1 MSKIFID
8 PGHGGKDSGAYANGI
23 KEKDINLIVALRVRD
38 ILQAKGHTV
47 FMSRET
53 DVTVDLNYRAVL
65 ERKAN
70 VDYFCSIHHN
80 AGGGTGYEV
89 IHSIYKGKGQEL
101 AYKIAEEFDKIPQKK
116 HRVYSRQGS
125 NGKDYYCV
133 IRETKAPAVITE
145 FCFIDTDDYHSIDTH
160 EKLMREALAIANGIL
175 RQVGD
180 TTYTEPKPE
189 QKSDVLYRV
198 QVGAYSVKSNAE
210 NMLKKLKEN
219 GFDGFIVEV
228 KR

>member
-1 MSKIFID
+1 MRIFID
-8 PGHGGKDSGAYANGI
+8 PGHGGTDPGACANGI

-38 ILQAKGHTV
+38 ILKSKGHTV
-47 FMSRET
+47 IMSRES
-53 DVTVDLNYRAVL
+53 DATVDLNYRAVL

-101 AYKIAEEFDKIPQKK
+101 AKKIAEEFDKIPQKK
-116 HRVYSRQGS
+116 RRVFSRKGS
-125 NGKDYYCV
+125 SGRDYYCV

-145 FCFIDTDDYHSIDTH
+145 FCFLDTADYHMIDNH

-180 TTYTEPKPE
+180 TPYTEPKPE

-198 QVGAYSVKSNAE
+198 QVGAYSIKSNAE
-210 NMLKKLKEN
+210 NMLKRLKES
-219 GFDGFIVEV
+219 GFDGFIVKVE
-228 KR
+228 K